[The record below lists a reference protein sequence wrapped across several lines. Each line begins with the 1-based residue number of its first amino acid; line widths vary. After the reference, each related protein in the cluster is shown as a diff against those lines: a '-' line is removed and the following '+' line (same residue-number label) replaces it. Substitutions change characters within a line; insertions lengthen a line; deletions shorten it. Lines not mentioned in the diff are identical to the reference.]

1 MVPPRSLVSARW
13 QLFGIAEETSW
24 GAFLYQI
31 YQKWIIDT
39 NDLQWGWILCII
51 SKTGYFG
58 CMIQSVSLLRIRKE

>member
-39 NDLQWGWILCII
+39 NDLHG
-51 SKTGYFG
+51 FF
-58 CMIQSVSLLRIRKE
+58 VSYPKPDTLDA